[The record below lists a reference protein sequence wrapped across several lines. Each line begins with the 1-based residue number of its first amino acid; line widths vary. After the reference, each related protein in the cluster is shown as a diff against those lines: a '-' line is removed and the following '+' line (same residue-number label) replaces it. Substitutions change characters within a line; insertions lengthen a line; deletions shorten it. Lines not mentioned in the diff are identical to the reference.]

1 MQHGF
6 LLLWDWL
13 LSPEHVVHYC
23 HLSHELWNDI
33 SYSADNFQDLLQ
45 DRNWFSLVAKEVYVP
60 GVMPG
65 MLSDSVA
72 MDSFLLLEQSSV
84 VMSEVFWLLL
94 QGFCVLFL
102 SMCLC
107 KLQIRAG
114 CSELLQLKSMSL
126 AWCVL
131 HLEEVLEGLVF
142 LWLPWATQEH
152 RCLTQCW
159 VSLSKQNAA
168 SWALSM
174 FCVLKQFLRVSCR

>member
-13 LSPEHVVHYC
+13 LSPEHVVHYY

-45 DRNWFSLVAKEVYVP
+45 DRNWFSVVAKEVYVP

-94 QGFCVLFL
+94 QGFEFYFVCCSWVCVF
-102 SMCLC
+102 
-107 KLQIRAG
+107 
-114 CSELLQLKSMSL
+114 
-126 AWCVL
+126 
-131 HLEEVLEGLVF
+131 
-142 LWLPWATQEH
+142 
-152 RCLTQCW
+152 
-159 VSLSKQNAA
+159 
-168 SWALSM
+168 
-174 FCVLKQFLRVSCR
+174 VSCRSMLDAVNCCSWSPWVWLDVCCIWRRFSKGWCFFGYPEPPKSIAVLPSVEFLWGSKMQHLELWVCFVY